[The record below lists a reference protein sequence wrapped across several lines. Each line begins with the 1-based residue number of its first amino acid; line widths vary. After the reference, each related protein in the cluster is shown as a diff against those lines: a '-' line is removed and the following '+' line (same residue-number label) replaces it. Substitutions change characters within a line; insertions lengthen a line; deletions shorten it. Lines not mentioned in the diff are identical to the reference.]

1 MTGGI
6 FEQAFVFLVA
16 AVISVPIAKRLGLG
30 SVLGYLIAGVIIGP
44 FALGVVGDDVN
55 DVMHF
60 AEFGVVM
67 MLFLVGLELQPS
79 ILWKLR
85 IPIVGLGGSQ
95 VLLTTT
101 LIFVLGLILG
111 LNWQEA
117 LAVGM
122 ILALSSTAIVLQ
134 ILNEKGMMK
143 SEIGQSSFA
152 VLLFQDIAVIPMLA
166 LMPLLAMQGP
176 SIVNNAHGSNLT
188 GWQYA
193 LQVAVVVVG
202 IILAGRFLIRPL
214 FRFIANTKM
223 REIFTATA
231 LLLVISIALLM
242 ESVGLSAALGTF
254 LAGVVLAESEYRH
267 ELEAEIEPFKGLL
280 LGLFFIS
287 VGASINFSLLIEQP
301 VLISSLL
308 SGLLLIK
315 MSALFILSRI
325 FKIDAGCSW
334 FFTFALSQSGEFCFV
349 LFSFAGQNNIL
360 GSDIISPMIVVVALS
375 MAITPILMIVNDK
388 IIQPLY
394 SNDNA
399 ETQQADDIDDGDTP
413 VILAGMGRF
422 GQIVSRLLIMKGFQV
437 TILEHDA
444 SQIELVRKFGNKAY
458 YGDASRVDLLKAAG
472 AETARLLIIAVDDA
486 EKAQQ
491 IVINARKHYPHLKIL
506 VRAVGRFE
514 VHELETAG
522 ADIIVRETFHSALRM
537 GEHALSELGLTLE
550 EANRVATIF
559 KCQDQKNLKSL
570 AEVYGDEQKYIS
582 RSQENL
588 QTLSAV
594 LQADQE
600 DKVQLDDCDWNESEN
615 TKN

>member
-1 MTGGI
+1 
-6 FEQAFVFLVA
+6 
-16 AVISVPIAKRLGLG
+16 
-30 SVLGYLIAGVIIGP
+30 
-44 FALGVVGDDVN
+44 
-55 DVMHF
+55 
-60 AEFGVVM
+60 
-67 MLFLVGLELQPS
+67 
-79 ILWKLR
+79 
-85 IPIVGLGGSQ
+85 
-95 VLLTTT
+95 
-101 LIFVLGLILG
+101 
-111 LNWQEA
+111 
-117 LAVGM
+117 
-122 ILALSSTAIVLQ
+122 
-134 ILNEKGMMK
+134 MK

-166 LMPLLAMQGP
+166 LMPLLAMQGT
-176 SIVNNAHGSNLT
+176 SFVDNGHGSSLQ

-193 LQVAVVVVG
+193 LQVAAVVVG

-214 FRFIANTKM
+214 FRIIANTRM

-231 LLLVISIALLM
+231 LLLVIGIALLM
-242 ESVGLSAALGTF
+242 DSVGLSAALGTF

-287 VGASINFSLLIEQP
+287 VGASINFGLLIEQP

-308 SGLLLIK
+308 FGLLLTK
-315 MSALFILSRI
+315 LSVLFILSRI

-334 FFTFALSQSGEFCFV
+334 FFAFALSQSGEFCFV

-375 MAITPILMIVNDK
+375 MAITPVLMIINDK

-394 SNDNA
+394 SADDA
-399 ETQQADDIDDGDTP
+399 ESQQADKIDDGDTP

-444 SQIELVRKFGNKAY
+444 SQIELVRKYGSKAF
-458 YGDASRVDLLKAAG
+458 YGDASRLDLLKAAG

-486 EKAQQ
+486 EKTQQ
-491 IVINARKHYPHLKIL
+491 IVVNARKHYPHLKIL

-559 KCQDQKNLKSL
+559 RCQDQKNLKSL

-582 RSQENL
+582 RSQKNL
-588 QTLSAV
+588 QALMAV

-600 DKVQLDDCDWNESEN
+600 EKVHLDDCDWKESEN
-615 TKN
+615 TEN